1 MLPLSNV
8 LVSKLN
14 PASTISESFR
24 SLRTFLKNNTPKN
37 TEKGQIILV
46 GSAGKQ
52 EGKTTILAN
61 MAVSLAQTGNK
72 VLIVDC
78 HLRSPSVHQV
88 FQISNQKGLTQF
100 LTKGGSVEDFI
111 LPAGVQNLFI
121 LPAGTSS
128 ENPSELLSSE
138 AMIKLLDELKLA
150 YDMILLDTPAVLS
163 FTDAQVLVSQCD
175 GATLVVKYGKSNRD
189 AVSKARAL
197 LESAGGKLLGVVI
210 NQTDWR
216 RKE

>member
-14 PASTISESFR
+14 PSSTIAESFR
-24 SLRTFLKNNTPKN
+24 LLRTFLKNGHPKQA
-37 TEKGQIILV
+37 EKGRVILV

-61 MAVSLAQTGNK
+61 MAVSLAQTGNR
-72 VLIVDC
+72 VVMIDC
-78 HLRSPSVHQV
+78 HLRSPSLHQA
-88 FQISNQKGLTQF
+88 FQLTNQKGLTQL
-100 LTKGGSVEDFI
+100 LTKGGFVEDFI

-121 LPAGTSS
+121 LPAGASS
-128 ENPSELLSSE
+128 DNPSELLSSE
-138 AMIKLLDELKLA
+138 AMTKLLDELRLA

-189 AVSKARAL
+189 AVSKAKAL